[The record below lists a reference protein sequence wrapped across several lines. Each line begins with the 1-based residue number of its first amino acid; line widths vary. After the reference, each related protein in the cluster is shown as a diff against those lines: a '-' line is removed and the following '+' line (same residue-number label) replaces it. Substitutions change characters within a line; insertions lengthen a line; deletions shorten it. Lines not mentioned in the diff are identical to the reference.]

1 MAGEASS
8 RSGGYPRWVQTALS
22 RSARGLVIDSG
33 DSLNRKNLLIY
44 ILMLG
49 FSMSLIP
56 FTIDPYLPAF
66 PAIGEFF
73 GVANGTIQASLSGVT
88 IGLAFGQLFAGPL
101 SDAFGRRPLLLLATL
116 GFAISALALFFSPN
130 LTFFIALRFA
140 MGFFAASADVVARA
154 IVRDLYHGQP
164 MLKMLTKIF
173 MVQSLSPIIGP
184 IVGSQLVGA
193 GPWQLIFLT
202 FGLFGLALGIFSL
215 LFMHETL
222 PVAQRR
228 STSLTGMLR
237 GFQSVLKDRIYVG
250 LLIVSALQ
258 ISALFGYLN
267 VVPYLYQ
274 DHFGLSAPEFGV
286 WFAVNSIGLWLGVQ
300 FGGLMSKYFRAQW
313 LMVVFIMLAML
324 AGLSLMITAGTTLI
338 AAEIG
343 FFAVI
348 FLFGAP
354 ATIIPTIALLK
365 HGSEA
370 GTASSLMGTMNFVS
384 TSVAAVVYSQLSTT
398 STDDVGL
405 WIFSLFTISLLII
418 LFVVR
423 PWTIPDLRE
432 ARPDHD

>member
-1 MAGEASS
+1 
-8 RSGGYPRWVQTALS
+8 
-22 RSARGLVIDSG
+22 
-33 DSLNRKNLLIY
+33 
-44 ILMLG
+44 MLA

-56 FTIDPYLPAF
+56 YTIDPYLPAF
-66 PAIGEFF
+66 PAIGDFF
-73 GVANGTIQASLSGVT
+73 GVPNGTIQASLSGVT

-116 GFAISALALFFSPN
+116 GFAISAIALFFSPD
-130 LTFFIALRFA
+130 LTFFIVLRFA

-164 MLKMLTKIF
+164 MLSMLTKVF

-184 IVGSQLVGA
+184 IVGAQLVGA

-215 LFMHETL
+215 FFMHETL

-228 STSLTGMLR
+228 SPSVAGMLR
-237 GFQSVLKDRIYVG
+237 GFQSVLRDRIFVG
-250 LLIVSALQ
+250 LLVVYSLQ

-274 DHFGLSAPEFGV
+274 DHFGLSAPEFGL

-313 LMVVFIMLAML
+313 LMVVFIAGAML
-324 AGLSLMITAGTTLI
+324 GALFLMITAGTTLMN
-338 AAEIG
+338 AEIG
-343 FFAVI
+343 FFVVI

-370 GTASSLMGTMNFVS
+370 GTGSSLIGTMSFVS
-384 TSVAAVVYSQLSTT
+384 TSIAAVVYSQLSTT
-398 STDDVGL
+398 STGDVGL
-405 WIFSLFTISLLII
+405 WIFTLFGTCLLVII
-418 LFVVR
+418 FVVR
-423 PWTIPDLRE
+423 PWTIPDLRT
-432 ARPDHD
+432 ASASHD

>member
-1 MAGEASS
+1 
-8 RSGGYPRWVQTALS
+8 
-22 RSARGLVIDSG
+22 
-33 DSLNRKNLLIY
+33 
-44 ILMLG
+44 
-49 FSMSLIP
+49 MSLIP
-56 FTIDPYLPAF
+56 YTVDPYLPAF
-66 PAIGEFF
+66 PAIGDFF
-73 GVANGTIQASLSGVT
+73 GVPNGTIQASLSGVT

-116 GFAISALALFFSPN
+116 GFAISAIALFFSPD
-130 LTFFIALRFA
+130 LTFFIVLRFA
-140 MGFFAASADVVARA
+140 MGFFAASADVVSRA

-164 MLKMLTKIF
+164 MLRMLTKVF

-184 IVGSQLVGA
+184 IVGAQLVGA

-202 FGLFGLALGIFSL
+202 FGLFGLVLGIFSL
-215 LFMHETL
+215 FFMHETL

-228 STSLTGMLR
+228 SPSLTGVLR

-250 LLIVSALQ
+250 LMIVSALL

-274 DHFGLSAPEFGV
+274 DHFGLSAPEFGL

-313 LMVVFIMLAML
+313 LMVVFIALAML
-324 AGLSLMITAGTTLI
+324 GALFLMVTAGTTLMN
-338 AAEIG
+338 AEIG
-343 FFAVI
+343 FFVVI

-370 GTASSLMGTMNFVS
+370 GTASSLMGTMNFVF

-398 STDDVGL
+398 STDGIGL
-405 WIFSLFTISLLII
+405 WIFALFGISLVVII
-418 LFVVR
+418 FVVR
-423 PWTIPDLRE
+423 PWTIPDLRT
-432 ARPDHD
+432 ASASHD

>member
-1 MAGEASS
+1 
-8 RSGGYPRWVQTALS
+8 
-22 RSARGLVIDSG
+22 
-33 DSLNRKNLLIY
+33 
-44 ILMLG
+44 MLG

-130 LTFFIALRFA
+130 LTFFIAVRFA

-184 IVGSQLVGA
+184 IVGSQLVGV

-215 LFMHETL
+215 FFMHETL

-228 STSLTGMLR
+228 SPSLTGMLR

-274 DHFGLSAPEFGV
+274 DHFGLSAPDFGV

-300 FGGLMSKYFRAQW
+300 FGGLMAKYFRAQW

-370 GTASSLMGTMNFVS
+370 GTASSLMGTLNFVS
-384 TSVAAVVYSQLSTT
+384 TSVAALVYSQLSTT

-405 WIFSLFTISLLII
+405 WIFTLFTISLLVIV
-418 LFVVR
+418 FVVR

>member
-1 MAGEASS
+1 
-8 RSGGYPRWVQTALS
+8 
-22 RSARGLVIDSG
+22 
-33 DSLNRKNLLIY
+33 
-44 ILMLG
+44 MLG

-56 FTIDPYLPAF
+56 YTIDPYLPAF
-66 PAIGEFF
+66 PAIGDFF
-73 GVANGTIQASLSGVT
+73 GVPNGTIQASLSGVT
-88 IGLAFGQLFAGPL
+88 IGLAFGQLFSGPL

-116 GFAISALALFFSPN
+116 GFAICAIALFFSPN
-130 LTFFIALRFA
+130 LTFFIVLRFA

-164 MLKMLTKIF
+164 MLSMLTKVF

-184 IVGSQLVGA
+184 IVGAQLVGA

-215 LFMHETL
+215 FFMHETL

-228 STSLTGMLR
+228 SPSVAGMLR
-237 GFQSVLKDRIYVG
+237 GFQSVLRDRIFVG
-250 LLIVSALQ
+250 LLVVYSLQ

-274 DHFGLSAPEFGV
+274 DHFGLSAPEFGL

-313 LMVVFIMLAML
+313 LMVVFIAGAML
-324 AGLSLMITAGTTLI
+324 GALFLMITAGTTLMN
-338 AAEIG
+338 AEIG
-343 FFAVI
+343 FFVVI

-370 GTASSLMGTMNFVS
+370 GTGSSLIGAMSFVS
-384 TSVAAVVYSQLSTT
+384 TSIAAVVYSQLSTT
-398 STDDVGL
+398 STGDVGL
-405 WIFSLFTISLLII
+405 WIFTLFGICLAIII
-418 LFVVR
+418 LVVR
-423 PWTIPDLRE
+423 PWTIPDLRT
-432 ARPDHD
+432 ASANHD